1 MIFFSQK
8 NKILI
13 ITAFFGFML
22 FFARGSATIAITSSL
37 SINEVTIDGKWTT
50 PHEWEDATKI
60 SLNRG
65 NEMTQIIPGY
75 FFIKDDKN
83 FLYILIDYISD
94 KNIDKKDVAK
104 ICLDTNNDKANAP
117 GFDDYMI
124 GLDWSTGNASEIIWK
139 GNGNNWILEKKIQF
153 GFKVVS
159 TNDAEKDPYL
169 KLPHLIY
176 EFAVSKVLLK
186 NSSTIGFCAF
196 EEDKNSRMPTNLL
209 LPKTFQHINPSTW
222 SNLSL
227 AAKSETRTLVPT
239 RMPNTTTLTPSIR
252 IHPKT
257 TIETSP
263 MKESIFQDTPRKV
276 LTILED
282 VTPYAS
288 LVKFFFVVM
297 IILAVVNYLKSSIND
312 KSLRFDKY

>member
-1 MIFFSQK
+1 MILFSQK

-13 ITAFFGFML
+13 IATFLGFML
-22 FFARGSATIAITSSL
+22 FFARSSATIAITSSI

-50 PHEWEDATKI
+50 PHEWEDATKF
-60 SLNRG
+60 SLKRG
-65 NEMTQIIPGY
+65 NEMTQIISGY
-75 FFIKDDKN
+75 FCIKDDKN

-117 GFDDYMI
+117 KFDDYMI
-124 GLDWSTGNASEIIWK
+124 GLDWSTGNASGIIWK
-139 GNGNNWILEKKIQF
+139 GNGNNWALEKKIQF
-153 GFKVVS
+153 GFEVAS

-176 EFAVSKVLLK
+176 EFAISRELFK
-186 NSSTIGFCAF
+186 NSSIIGFCAF
-196 EEDKNSRMPTNLL
+196 AEDKNSRMPTNLL
-209 LPKTFQHINPSTW
+209 FPKTFQHVNPSTW
-222 SNLSL
+222 ANLAL
-227 AAKSETRTLVPT
+227 EAKSEVRTLVPT
-239 RMPNTTTLTPSIR
+239 LQPNTTSALTPSIKT
-252 IHPKT
+252 HPKT
-257 TIETSP
+257 TIEPSP
-263 MKESIFQDTPRKV
+263 MKESLFKDTPSKV
-276 LTILED
+276 QTILED

-312 KSLRFDKY
+312 KSSAYKI